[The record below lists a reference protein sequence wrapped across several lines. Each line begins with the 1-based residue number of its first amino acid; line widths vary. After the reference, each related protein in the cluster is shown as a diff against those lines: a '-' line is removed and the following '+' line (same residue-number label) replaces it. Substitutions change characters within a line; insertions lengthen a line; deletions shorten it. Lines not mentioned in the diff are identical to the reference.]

1 MDDDDKQIQ
10 SDLEKALDSGKGPK
24 IARFALAC
32 LSGVPIAG
40 GAIGGVSAA
49 WSEAEQDRINRLMQ
63 RWLELQKEELERVGR
78 ILLDVFS
85 RLDQNDAQ
93 IRERVGSKEYLGLV
107 KRCFRDWSV
116 AETEDKQNLIRN
128 LLANA
133 AATQITSDNVVRLFI
148 DWIADYSDLHFKV
161 IGAIYN
167 IDGITRGGVWRK
179 ISQTQAREDSADA
192 DLFKLLFRD
201 LSTGGVIRQHREVD
215 YHGNFIAKTASKR
228 PPGVSR
234 DKRLTSA
241 FDDEDQYELTALG
254 KQFVHYALTEI
265 TPRLA

>member
-1 MDDDDKQIQ
+1 
-10 SDLEKALDSGKGPK
+10 
-24 IARFALAC
+24 
-32 LSGVPIAG
+32 
-40 GAIGGVSAA
+40 
-49 WSEAEQDRINRLMQ
+49 MQ
-63 RWLELQKEELERVGR
+63 RWLKLQQEELERIGR
-78 ILLDVFS
+78 ILFDVFS
-85 RLDQNDAQ
+85 RLDQNDDQ

-107 KRCFRDWSV
+107 KRSFRDWSA
-116 AETEDKQNLIRN
+116 AETDDKQNMIRN

-133 AATQITSDNVVRLFI
+133 AATQITIDEVVRLFI

-179 ISQTQAREDSADA
+179 ISVTQVREDSADA

-201 LSTGGVIRQHREVD
+201 LSTGGVIRQHRETD
-215 YHGNFIAKTASKR
+215 YNGNFMAKPASKK
-228 PPGVSR
+228 PAGVNK